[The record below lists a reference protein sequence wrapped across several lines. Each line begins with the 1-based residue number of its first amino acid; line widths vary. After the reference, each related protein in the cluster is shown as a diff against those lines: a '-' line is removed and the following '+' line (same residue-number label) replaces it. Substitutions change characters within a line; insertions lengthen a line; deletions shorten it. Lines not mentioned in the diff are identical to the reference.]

1 MPAFAPVDNLFDGG
15 GFVVWMAGEG
25 ELVEVALE
33 LGEGACGV
41 EPVLLLDLLEL
52 LGLEFVLGELI
63 KDVET
68 TLLDP
73 LVRCA
78 GGGVCCPLS
87 LCVPITTNADVKLTL
102 PPVPAP
108 AAEVVSITLTHQ
120 YPIPAQQFAPYT
132 KPVLLPGTT
141 MLVQEALVVR
151 YLLQLSASTQGF

>member
-1 MPAFAPVDNLFDGG
+1 MK
-15 GFVVWMAGEG
+15 
-25 ELVEVALE
+25 VALK
-33 LGEGACGV
+33 LREGACGV

-52 LGLEFVLGELI
+52 VGLAFVLRELI

-87 LCVPITTNADVKLTL
+87 LCVEITTTADVKLTL

-120 YPIPAQQFAPYT
+120 YPILAQHFALYT
-132 KPVLLPGTT
+132 KPVLLPGT
-141 MLVQEALVVR
+141 MLVQEALIVR
-151 YLLQLSASTQGF
+151 YR